1 MEAIFILLTVF
12 GGVSGVIA
20 VSGWARA
27 ERLRAVGRAGH
38 SSERSEDPVL
48 AELKALKQQ
57 IGEMQN
63 TSHQF
68 DLSFDESLTRLEQR
82 VNRLETKTATPV
94 PAGAEAPNVLKNGQ
108 DI

>member
-20 VSGWARA
+20 VAGWTRA
-27 ERLRAVGRAGH
+27 ERIRVLGRTGQL
-38 SSERSEDPVL
+38 SGRSEDPVL

-57 IGEMQN
+57 IGEMQS

-82 VNRLETKTATPV
+82 VNHLETKTATPV
-94 PAGAEAPNVLKNGQ
+94 PVSTETPNVLKNGRGA
-108 DI
+108 